1 MALKAPAGAAALI
14 SQTQALGPDL
24 APFIGSGDSRQP
36 SASAE
41 PSPEPEPVLP
51 LGHSQELVPADRT
64 PAPSWKELLTGQD
77 HSRRRLASFFLAAL
91 ALSTLV
97 RSACFSQWAFGPY
110 LLENLAPVERDTV
123 RWKYIVANRAWE
135 IALGAW
141 VWRRLSGVVRG
152 EGALF
157 GVLLALVARLSLYV
171 FEHSYFLLSTQTV
184 AVLLL
189 IDAISF
195 ASAFSLAPSLL
206 PHAPSA
212 RPVLTALTRLRTD
225 HALWV
230 NVLLGVGL
238 ATFGGAAGSY
248 VLERAGGR
256 AFVERNTIEATVP
269 SYLLKDQLSTS
280 EILSHPSWTIP
291 TLRTYDFPPSM
302 ASHLLHSLLTSLSLL
317 PLLLSLPS
325 LSPLSLAA
333 LAAAAVG
340 IPAVGVFYD
349 VLPVSLPA
357 ALGTGAALAARAAWA
372 AAAQAWAMDELRRV
386 KVTRKVKVVL
396 VEPESGEVIA
406 TSEALVEEDAR
417 GVLRKD
423 AQGVTRRRMMVR
435 GEVEY

>member
-14 SQTQALGPDL
+14 SQAQALGDL
-24 APFIGSGDSRQP
+24 APFVSTGDSRQP
-36 SASAE
+36 SASA
-41 PSPEPEPVLP
+41 EPEPVLP
-51 LGHSQELVPADRT
+51 LGHSQEIVPADLQPTR
-64 PAPSWKELLTGQD
+64 SWKELVAGQD
-77 HSRRRLASFFLAAL
+77 YSRRRLASFFVAAL

-123 RWKYIVANRAWE
+123 RWKYIVVNRAWE

-141 VWRRLSGVVRG
+141 IWRKLSGLVRG

-157 GVLLALVARLSLYV
+157 GVLLALVARLSLYA

-195 ASAFSLAPSLL
+195 ASAFSLAPALL
-206 PHAPSA
+206 PHPPSA

-230 NVLLGVGL
+230 NVLFGLGL
-238 ATFGGAAGSY
+238 AMFGGAAGSY
-248 VLERAGGR
+248 ILERAGGR
-256 AFVERNTIEATVP
+256 EFVKRNVIEATVP

-291 TLRTYDFPPSM
+291 TLRTYDFPLSM
-302 ASHLLHSLLTSLSLL
+302 AHHLVQSLLTSLSLL

-325 LSPLSLAA
+325 LSPTALAA

-340 IPAVGVFYD
+340 VPAVGVYYD
-349 VLPVSLPA
+349 VLPVTLPA
-357 ALGTGAALAARAAWA
+357 ALATGSALALRAAWA
-372 AAAQAWAMDELRRV
+372 ALAQSWAMDELRRV
-386 KVTRKVKVVL
+386 KTTRTVKVVL
-396 VEPESGEVIA
+396 IEPESGEVIA
-406 TSEALVEEDAR
+406 TSEAVVEEDAR
-417 GVLRKD
+417 GMLRKD
-423 AQGVTRRRMMVR
+423 ANGVTRRRMTVR